1 MAWLEGWWI
10 EMASGWD
17 DVVGLAKEVTQEGT
31 LGPEDSNCGQ
41 VILGLRET
49 TVGYHRHTQKGSED
63 SSGMR
68 LEPEK
73 ILCYRRKDI

>member
-1 MAWLEGWWI
+1 MV
-10 EMASGWD
+10 SGWD
-17 DVVGLAKEVTQEGT
+17 EVVGKEVTQEGT
-31 LGPEDSNCGQ
+31 LVPEDSNCGQ

-49 TVGYHRHTQKGSED
+49 KVGYHRYTQKRSED

-68 LEPEK
+68 LGPEQ